1 MIRSPP
7 QKSEAPP
14 GTPLPHPIWRGLCA
28 LNGCLVAIW
37 LAFATSLACAAPSA
51 GPPPMPDILAGLRP
65 AGSECRR
72 DEGTQA
78 GATEI
83 RRADRPADLSCALS
97 PARLDDLKL
106 WQTAPDS
113 VLVDVRPAGEFET
126 AHIDGA
132 LNLEPG
138 QVRSKHFLH
147 GKNLILVGSGKA
159 EEELYRLCASLK
171 AEGFARTRVLQG
183 GMATWR
189 GLDGPLVGHAERVV
203 TVPRL
208 SASELWL
215 ESHFLAN
222 LVVLAGAYPEIR
234 KALPASRQ
242 IARADIKALKAE
254 VKRYRSK
261 HSKQSPAALVLVAEP
276 GLSPDQAEVL
286 RRGLWPLP
294 VLHYGDG
301 AQEFLGVLRRNQV
314 IWAAQARGPKRPGC
328 AW

>member
-1 MIRSPP
+1 MIRSPQ
-7 QKSEAPP
+7 QKSEVPP
-14 GTPLPHPIWRGLCA
+14 GTPLSYPIWRGLCA
-28 LNGCLVAIW
+28 LNGCLVGLAI
-37 LAFATSLACAAPSA
+37 ATSLACAAPPP

-72 DEGTQA
+72 DEGTQT

-83 RRADRPADLSCALS
+83 RRADRPADMSCALS

-113 VLVDVRPAGEFET
+113 VLVDVRPADEFES

-138 QVRSKHFLH
+138 LVRSKHFLR

-159 EEELYRLCASLK
+159 EEEIYRLCASLK
-171 AEGFARTRVLQG
+171 AEGSARTRVLQG
-183 GMATWR
+183 GMTAWR
-189 GLDGPLVGHAERVV
+189 GLDGPLVGHADRVA
-203 TVPRL
+203 TLPRL

-215 ESHFLAN
+215 ESHFPAN
-222 LVVLAGAYPEIR
+222 LVVLAGMYPELR

-242 IARADIKALKAE
+242 IARADLKALKAE
-254 VKRYRSK
+254 VKHYRSK
-261 HSKQSPAALVLVAEP
+261 HRGQTPVALVLIA
-276 GLSPDQAEVL
+276 GLSSAQAETL

-294 VLHYGDG
+294 VLYYGEG
-301 AQEFLGVLRRNQV
+301 AQAFLAGMRENQA
-314 IWAAQARGPKRPGC
+314 IWAARNRVPKRSGC